1 MTEPKRTMSP
11 PVHLTDPYNL
21 DAKPFPGCGVCTALD
36 KQRKE
41 AREQGRAAAAATAG
55 IEIANHLHKKR
66 RVKR

>member
-21 DAKPFPGCGVCTALD
+21 DAEPAPGCDVCAALD

-41 AREQGRAAAAATAG
+41 AREQGRAADAAVAG
-55 IEIANHLHKKR
+55 IEIANHPHKGR
-66 RVKR
+66 RRK